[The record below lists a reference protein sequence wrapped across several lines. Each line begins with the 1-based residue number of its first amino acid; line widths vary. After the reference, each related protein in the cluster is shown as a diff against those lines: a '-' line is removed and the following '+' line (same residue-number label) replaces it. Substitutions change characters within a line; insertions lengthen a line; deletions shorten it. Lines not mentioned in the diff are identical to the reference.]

1 MRTVIIE
8 DELPQA
14 EQLKKL
20 IAEIDDTIEVLA
32 VLQTVDE
39 SVEFLRR
46 NSIDLLFLDIHL
58 ADGLCFEIFD
68 RIALNAPVIF
78 TTAYDQYAIDAF
90 RHNGIDYLLKPVT
103 LEELKK
109 SISKYFSFTRPAVNY
124 HDIMNSIRN
133 AAAGITAYK
142 KRYVFRSGK
151 KLKIVPTSEI
161 AYFYA
166 LGGGVFIRTLKNE
179 NLLTDQKLEDLERE
193 LDPYEFFRLNRKVIA
208 SVTSIKEMLPYSKS
222 RIKVVLQPSFEEEV
236 IISYQNVKSFMQ
248 WVKK

>member
-14 EQLKKL
+14 EQLKSLVK
-20 IAEIDDTIEVLA
+20 EVDPSIEVVA
-32 VLQTVDE
+32 IIQ
-39 SVEFLRR
+39 SVEEAVEFFQR
-46 NSIDLLFLDIHL
+46 NAIDLVFLDIHL

-68 RIALNAPVIF
+68 RITLTSPVIF

-103 LEELKK
+103 LPDLKK
-109 SISKYFSFTRPAVNY
+109 SISKYRSFTRPVADYNEL
-124 HDIMNSIRN
+124 INSIRN
-133 AAAGITAYK
+133 AAAGLNMHK
-142 KRYVFRSGK
+142 KRFISRSGK
-151 KLKIVPTSEI
+151 KLKIIPTSDI

-166 LGGGVFIRTLKNE
+166 LGGGVFLKTYKNE
-179 NLLTDQKLEDLERE
+179 NLLTDKKMEELEQE

-208 SVTSIKEMLPYSKS
+208 NVSSIREMLPYSKS
-222 RIKVVLQPSFEEEV
+222 RIKVILQPPFEEDV
-236 IISYQNVKSFMQ
+236 IISYQNVKEFMR